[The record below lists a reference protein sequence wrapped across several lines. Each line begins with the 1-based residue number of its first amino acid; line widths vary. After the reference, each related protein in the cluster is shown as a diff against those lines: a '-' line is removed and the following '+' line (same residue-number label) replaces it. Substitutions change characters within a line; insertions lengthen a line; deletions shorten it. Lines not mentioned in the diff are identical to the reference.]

1 MTLSPKQLKL
11 PDEIADRV
19 RLDHT
24 ERDLADM
31 VARYKAGETAYVI
44 AAAYNT
50 TPSTI
55 AARLRALGVE
65 MKPRGRRKLLT
76 DAQVAEAKRYRAA
89 GKSWPFLGKKY
100 GVAANTVRRAATQSG
115 ETV

>member
-1 MTLSPKQLKL
+1 MTLPSKQLKL

-24 ERDLADM
+24 GRDLADM
-31 VARYKAGETAYVI
+31 VARYKAGESAYVI

-50 TPSTI
+50 TPGTI

-65 MKPRGRRKLLT
+65 MQPRGRRKLLT
-76 DAQVAEAKRYRAA
+76 DEQIAEAKQHRAA
-89 GKSWPFLGKKY
+89 GKSWHFLGKKY
-100 GVAANTVRRAATQSG
+100 GVAASTVRRAATQSG
-115 ETV
+115 ETM